1 MKKILMVCES
11 FTGGVFAYLSQLCND
26 MCESFDVYLAYSIR
40 KQTPGNYRE
49 LLDRRIHLI
58 EIPNFGKGVADVFN
72 DIRVIKQLKAIS
84 NEIQPDIIHLHSS
97 IAGGIGRLAFNEKD
111 IPVLYTPHGYAH
123 ILMGPGGKSKVYL
136 TMEKI
141 LGHTNHITL
150 TCCESE
156 DEEAKKLCKHT
167 AYIETGI
174 NLRDLSAALDGIEPV
189 KNERFTVFSLGRI
202 CRQKRPELFNR
213 IAELVPEAKFLW
225 IGDGELREQLNAPNV
240 EITGWKPRHEALAI
254 AKGTDVFVLCSY
266 GEAIAMSLLENMY
279 LKKLCLVSDTMGNKS
294 VIRDGVNGYV
304 CDTAEDY
311 AARIRKAMR
320 HFPAE
325 LPAAAYADV
334 LETYNT
340 EVMKE
345 KFVRYYE
352 EVAEMRLCPTRWQQ
366 IPSGGVQR
374 LTEYLPARERVLA
387 LAQVKEQWS
396 FDGRAA

>member
-58 EIPNFGKGVADVFN
+58 EIPNFGKGIADVFN
-72 DIRVIKQLKAIS
+72 DVRVIKRLRAIA

-97 IAGGIGRLAFNEKD
+97 IAGGIGRLAFNGKN

-123 ILMGPGGKSKVYL
+123 ILMGPGVKSTIYL
-136 TMEKI
+136 AMEKI
-141 LGHTNHITL
+141 LGHTDHITL

-156 DEEAKKLCKHT
+156 DTEAKKLCKHT

-174 NLRDLSAALDGIEPV
+174 NLRELSAALDGIEPV

-202 CRQKRPELFNR
+202 CKQKRPELFNR
-213 IAELVPEAKFLW
+213 IAELVPEARFLW
-225 IGDGELREQLNAPNV
+225 IGDGELREQLTAPNIEV
-240 EITGWKPRHEALAI
+240 TGWKPRHEALAI
-254 AKGTDVFVLCSY
+254 AKGADAFVLCSY
-266 GEAIAMSLLENMY
+266 GEAIAMSLLENMH

-294 VIRDGVNGYV
+294 VIRDGANGYV

-311 AARIRKAMR
+311 AARIRDAMR

-325 LPAAAYADV
+325 LPEAAYADV
-334 LETYNT
+334 LRTYNT
-340 EVMKE
+340 DVMKE
-345 KFVRYYE
+345 TFVRFYE
-352 EVAEMRLCPTRWQQ
+352 EVAEMQPAPHEMAINST
-366 IPSGGVQR
+366 GGG
-374 LTEYLPARERVLA
+374 YNA
-387 LAQVKEQWS
+387 
-396 FDGRAA
+396 